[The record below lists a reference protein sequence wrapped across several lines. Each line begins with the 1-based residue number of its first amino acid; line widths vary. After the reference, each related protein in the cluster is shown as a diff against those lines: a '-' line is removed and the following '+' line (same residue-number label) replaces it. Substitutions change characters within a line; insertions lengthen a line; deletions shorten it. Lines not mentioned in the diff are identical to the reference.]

1 MHIGT
6 TSLHHITYLYHI
18 MGIRSIMG
26 IRGCLLVMEV
36 RADIPG
42 EGLEVDMGSGT
53 KVVLG
58 DIIRVAGGSV
68 MGCTSVKWVFRG

>member
-1 MHIGT
+1 MHIRT
-6 TSLHHITYLYHI
+6 TFLHHITYLYHI

-26 IRGCLLVMEV
+26 IRGRFLIMEV
-36 RADIPG
+36 RAGITG

-68 MGCTSVKWVFRG
+68 MGCMSVKWVFRG